1 MTSFDSMSAA
11 ELASACGE
19 AMFSRD
25 QASQKMGLQLL
36 ETTPGCAK
44 MQVRVREDMIQGLGA
59 CHGGYLFAFADSA
72 FAFACNSYN
81 KATVALDCTIDFI
94 APAFLG
100 DTLSVNAHEVS
111 RSGRTGVYQ
120 IEITNQHGNPVALFR
135 GKSYQVRGSVLDPE
149 YQKKETK
156 A

>member
-1 MTSFDSMSAA
+1 MTDPASMSA
-11 ELASACGE
+11 EQLATACGE

-25 QASQKMGLQLL
+25 QASQKMGMRLLQ
-36 ETTPGCAK
+36 TTPGGSR

-81 KATVALDCTIDFI
+81 RATVALDCTIDFI

-100 DTLSVNAHEVS
+100 DELTISARELS
-111 RSGRTGVYQ
+111 RSGRTGTYA
-120 IEITNQHGNPVALFR
+120 IEINNQNGDLIALFR
-135 GKSYQVRGSVLDPE
+135 GKSYRVRGSVLEPE
-149 YQKKETK
+149 YQKVTTR
-156 A
+156 